1 MNLKSAVIRLAS
13 VFITSAVPVIG
24 VGSIL
29 GVSPLISAAQAG
41 ALSVLRVV
49 SALAVAYK
57 KDGKLDATEYEA
69 AFDAADQQ

>member
-1 MNLKSAVIRLAS
+1 MNLKSAIVRLAS

-24 VGSIL
+24 VGSVF
-29 GVSPLISAAQAG
+29 GVSPLVSAAQAG
-41 ALSVLRVV
+41 GLSVLRVV

-69 AFDAADQQ
+69 AFDVADQQ